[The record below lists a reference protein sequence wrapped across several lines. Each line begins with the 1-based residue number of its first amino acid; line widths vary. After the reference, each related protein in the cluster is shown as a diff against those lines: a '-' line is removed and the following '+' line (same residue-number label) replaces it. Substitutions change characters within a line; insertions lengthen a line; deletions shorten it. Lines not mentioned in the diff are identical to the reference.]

1 MEQSRVK
8 ASGEKRG
15 RSEWSENITE
25 REKSHAKIEKKNIL
39 RISERRVR
47 KLVWSRAEQA
57 V

>member
-15 RSEWSENITE
+15 RSERSKNITQ
-25 REKSHAKIEKKNIL
+25 REKSLVKTEKKSVV
-39 RISERRVR
+39 RRSERRVR
-47 KLVWSRAEQA
+47 KVVGIRVEKP